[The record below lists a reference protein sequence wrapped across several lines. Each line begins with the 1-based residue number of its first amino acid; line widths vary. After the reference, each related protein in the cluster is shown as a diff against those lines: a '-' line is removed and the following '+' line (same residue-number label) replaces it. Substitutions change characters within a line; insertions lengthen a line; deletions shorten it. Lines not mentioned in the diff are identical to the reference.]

1 MVIYLRLPWFVKV
14 IIALEI
20 ISEPARRLPA
30 SFREAHAALPW
41 KKIMGIGNVFRQNY
55 ENVVENDLWDTVHRD
70 LEPLLAVITAAIE
83 ESQQ

>member
-1 MVIYLRLPWFVKV
+1 
-14 IIALEI
+14 
-20 ISEPARRLPA
+20 
-30 SFREAHAALPW
+30 
-41 KKIMGIGNVFRQNY
+41 MGIGNVFRQNY